1 MKNGAKKKIKKTNN
15 WLKEKINQNSRIRNK
30 ISYRNNKIKN
40 NSNITLT
47 MIITIMIMIIT
58 IEKEVN

>member
-1 MKNGAKKKIKKTNN
+1 MI
-15 WLKEKINQNSRIRNK
+15 NK
-30 ISYRNNKIKN
+30 ISDRNNRIKN

-47 MIITIMIMIIT
+47 MMRTIMIMIIT